1 MIWLNAFGKKLVLSW
16 KGNNIGNRDNPRN
29 NSEGYADPT
38 AYEGTKNI
46 IKEENL
52 QQKRITELMYV
63 LRYIT
68 DKAGFEIKNR
78 ITFVDKKTGK
88 EYR

>member
-1 MIWLNAFGKKLVLSW
+1 M
-16 KGNNIGNRDNPRN
+16 GNKDNPRN

-46 IKEENL
+46 IREENL
-52 QQKRITELMYV
+52 QQKRITELMNV
-63 LRYIT
+63 LRYII
-68 DKAGFEIKNR
+68 DKAGFELKYR
-78 ITFVDKKTGK
+78 IILVDKKTRK

>member
-1 MIWLNAFGKKLVLSW
+1 M
-16 KGNNIGNRDNPRN
+16 GNKDNPRN

-46 IKEENL
+46 IREENL
-52 QQKRITELMYV
+52 QQKRITELMNV
-63 LRYIT
+63 LRYII
-68 DKAGFEIKNR
+68 DKAGFELKYR
-78 ITFVDKKTGK
+78 IVFVDKKTGK

>member
-1 MIWLNAFGKKLVLSW
+1 M
-16 KGNNIGNRDNPRN
+16 GNRDNPRN

-46 IKEENL
+46 IMEENL
-52 QQKRITELMYV
+52 QQKRITELMNV
-63 LRYIT
+63 LRYII
-68 DKAGFEIKNR
+68 DKAGFELKYR
-78 ITFVDKKTGK
+78 IVLVDKKTGK

>member
-1 MIWLNAFGKKLVLSW
+1 M
-16 KGNNIGNRDNPRN
+16 GNKDNPRN

-46 IKEENL
+46 IREENL
-52 QQKRITELMYV
+52 QQKRITELMNV
-63 LRYIT
+63 LRYII
-68 DKAGFEIKNR
+68 DKAGFELKYR
-78 ITFVDKKTGK
+78 IVLADKKTGK

>member
-1 MIWLNAFGKKLVLSW
+1 M
-16 KGNNIGNRDNPRN
+16 GNRDNPRN

-46 IKEENL
+46 IREENI
-52 QQKRITELMYV
+52 QQKRITELMNV
-63 LRYIT
+63 LRYII
-68 DKAGFEIKNR
+68 DKAGFELKYR
-78 ITFVDKKTGK
+78 IVLVDKKTGK

>member
-1 MIWLNAFGKKLVLSW
+1 MRNK
-16 KGNNIGNRDNPRN
+16 DNPRN

-46 IKEENL
+46 IREENL
-52 QQKRITELMYV
+52 QQKRITELMNV
-63 LRYIT
+63 LRYII
-68 DKAGFEIKNR
+68 DKAGFELKYR
-78 ITFVDKKTGK
+78 IVLVDKKTGK

>member
-1 MIWLNAFGKKLVLSW
+1 M
-16 KGNNIGNRDNPRN
+16 GNRDNPRN

-46 IKEENL
+46 IREENL
-52 QQKRITELMYV
+52 QQKRITELMNV
-63 LRYIT
+63 LRYII
-68 DKAGFEIKNR
+68 DKAGFELKYR
-78 ITFVDKKTGK
+78 IVLVDKKTGK

>member
-1 MIWLNAFGKKLVLSW
+1 M
-16 KGNNIGNRDNPRN
+16 GNKDNPRN

-46 IKEENL
+46 IREENL
-52 QQKRITELMYV
+52 QQNRITELMNV
-63 LRYIT
+63 LRYII
-68 DKAGFEIKNR
+68 DKAGFELKYR
-78 ITFVDKKTGK
+78 IILVDKKTGK

>member
-1 MIWLNAFGKKLVLSW
+1 M
-16 KGNNIGNRDNPRN
+16 GNKDNPRN

-46 IKEENL
+46 IREENL
-52 QQKRITELMYV
+52 QQKRITELMNV
-63 LRYIT
+63 LRYII
-68 DKAGFEIKNR
+68 DKAGFELKYR
-78 ITFVDKKTGK
+78 IVLVDKKTGK

>member
-16 KGNNIGNRDNPRN
+16 KGNNMGNRDNPRN
-29 NSEGYADPT
+29 NSEG
-38 AYEGTKNI
+38 TKNI

-52 QQKRITELMYV
+52 RQKRITELMYV

-68 DKAGFEIKNR
+68 DKAGFEIRNR

>member
-1 MIWLNAFGKKLVLSW
+1 M
-16 KGNNIGNRDNPRN
+16 GNKDNPRN

-46 IKEENL
+46 IREENL
-52 QQKRITELMYV
+52 QQNRITELMNV
-63 LRYIT
+63 LRYII
-68 DKAGFEIKNR
+68 DKAGFELKYR
-78 ITFVDKKTGK
+78 IVLVDKKTGK

>member
-1 MIWLNAFGKKLVLSW
+1 M
-16 KGNNIGNRDNPRN
+16 GNKDNPRN

-46 IKEENL
+46 IREENL
-52 QQKRITELMYV
+52 QQKRITELMNV
-63 LRYIT
+63 LKYII
-68 DKAGFEIKNR
+68 DKAGFELKYR
-78 ITFVDKKTGK
+78 IILVDKKTGK

>member
-1 MIWLNAFGKKLVLSW
+1 MD
-16 KGNNIGNRDNPRN
+16 NRDNPRN

-52 QQKRITELMYV
+52 QQKRITELMNV
-63 LRYIT
+63 LRYII
-68 DKAGFEIKNR
+68 DKAGFELKYR
-78 ITFVDKKTGK
+78 IILVDKKTGK

>member
-1 MIWLNAFGKKLVLSW
+1 M
-16 KGNNIGNRDNPRN
+16 GNRDNPRN

-46 IKEENL
+46 IKEENF
-52 QQKRITELMYV
+52 QQKRITELMNV

-68 DKAGFEIKNR
+68 DKAGFEIRNR
-78 ITFVDKKTGK
+78 IVFVDKKTGK

>member
-1 MIWLNAFGKKLVLSW
+1 M
-16 KGNNIGNRDNPRN
+16 GNKDNPRN

-46 IKEENL
+46 IREENL
-52 QQKRITELMYV
+52 QQKRITELMNV
-63 LRYIT
+63 LRYII
-68 DKAGFEIKNR
+68 DKAGFELKYR
-78 ITFVDKKTGK
+78 IILVDKKTGK

>member
-1 MIWLNAFGKKLVLSW
+1 M
-16 KGNNIGNRDNPRN
+16 GNKDNPRN

-46 IKEENL
+46 IREENI
-52 QQKRITELMYV
+52 QQKRITELMNV
-63 LRYIT
+63 LRYII
-68 DKAGFEIKNR
+68 DKAGFELKYR
-78 ITFVDKKTGK
+78 IVLVDKKTGK

>member
-1 MIWLNAFGKKLVLSW
+1 MVNK
-16 KGNNIGNRDNPRN
+16 DNPRN

-46 IKEENL
+46 IREENL
-52 QQKRITELMYV
+52 QQKRITELMNV
-63 LRYIT
+63 LRYII
-68 DKAGFEIKNR
+68 DKAGFELKYR
-78 ITFVDKKTGK
+78 IVFVDKKTGK

>member
-1 MIWLNAFGKKLVLSW
+1 M
-16 KGNNIGNRDNPRN
+16 GNKDNPRN

-46 IKEENL
+46 IREENL
-52 QQKRITELMYV
+52 QQKRITELMNV
-63 LRYIT
+63 LRYII
-68 DKAGFEIKNR
+68 DRAGFELKYR
-78 ITFVDKKTGK
+78 IVLVDKKTGK

>member
-1 MIWLNAFGKKLVLSW
+1 M
-16 KGNNIGNRDNPRN
+16 GNKDNPRN

-46 IKEENL
+46 IREENI
-52 QQKRITELMYV
+52 QQKRITELMNV
-63 LRYIT
+63 LRYII
-68 DKAGFEIKNR
+68 DKAGFELKYR
-78 ITFVDKKTGK
+78 IVFVDKKTGK

>member
-1 MIWLNAFGKKLVLSW
+1 M
-16 KGNNIGNRDNPRN
+16 GNKDNPRN

-46 IKEENL
+46 IREENL
-52 QQKRITELMYV
+52 QQKRITELMNV
-63 LRYIT
+63 LRYIIN
-68 DKAGFEIKNR
+68 KAGFELKYR
-78 ITFVDKKTGK
+78 IILVDKKTGK

>member
-1 MIWLNAFGKKLVLSW
+1 M
-16 KGNNIGNRDNPRN
+16 GNKDNPRN

-46 IKEENL
+46 IREENL
-52 QQKRITELMYV
+52 QQKRITELMNV
-63 LRYIT
+63 LRYII
-68 DKAGFEIKNR
+68 DKAGFKLKYR
-78 ITFVDKKTGK
+78 IILVDKKTGK